1 MKRLVLILSFLALML
16 PAVGQNLGQF
26 HRGLDSL
33 DFVYEPLADKPIKLF
48 YYIPST
54 GNVERMPVLISFHG
68 AERLG
73 INPIICW
80 QEFAERDG
88 FIILSPEFS
97 RKYYNENGYQFG
109 NVFKTRECKELN
121 PEEKWVYSAIEPMFD
136 FFKKETGNRAKTYSI
151 QGHSAGG
158 QFVHR
163 YLLAKPDARVDI
175 AVASNPGTWTWIS
188 DDGSVRD
195 YTGPTTWP
203 YTIKGTPF
211 DDERHLKAYFKRYL
225 IVHLGDMDTDT
236 TGAFV
241 PTDPVAL
248 AEGAFRYERGKN
260 YFADMKAYA
269 RSKGYSFRWD
279 IAIVGGVGHRG
290 KSMVYGTSF
299 RDASGKRQYS
309 MDVIKKTGAYTLI
322 FGN

>member
-1 MKRLVLILSFLALML
+1 MKRLILVLSFLALLL
-16 PAVGQNLGQF
+16 PATAQDLGQF

-33 DFVYEPLADKPIKLF
+33 VYIYEPLADKPIKLF
-48 YYIPST
+48 YYIPT
-54 GNVERMPVLISFHG
+54 AGNVDHMPVLISFHG

-97 RKYYNENGYQFG
+97 AKLYNENQYQFG
-109 NVFKTRECKELN
+109 NVFKNRKCEELN

-136 FFKKETGNRAKTYSI
+136 FFQKETGNRVKKYSI

-175 AVASNPGTWTWIS
+175 AVASNPGTWTWLS

-195 YTGPTTWP
+195 YTEGTTWP

-211 DDERHLKAYFKRYL
+211 DDERHIKAYLKRYM
-225 IVHLGDMDTDT
+225 IVHTGDMDTET
-236 TGAFV
+236 SGAHV
-241 PTDPVAL
+241 PTDAVAL
-248 AEGAFRYERGKN
+248 AEGANRHERAKN
-260 YFADMKAYA
+260 YFEDMRAYA
-269 RSKGYSFRWD
+269 RSHKYPFRWD

-290 KSMVYGTSF
+290 RSMVYGTSF
-299 RDASGKRQYS
+299 RDANGKRIYRA
-309 MDVIKKTGAYTLI
+309 DKPVKTGAYCLI